1 MFKGRNSVATEME
14 NYLRYSVTYQKLGL
28 DSIYST
34 YSCINKVPILGLP
47 WWSSG

>member
-14 NYLRYSVTYQKLGL
+14 NSLRCSVTYQKLGQN
-28 DSIYST
+28 SIYDT
-34 YSCINKVPILGLP
+34 YSYVNKVPILGLP

>member
-1 MFKGRNSVATEME
+1 MFKGRNSIDTEME
-14 NYLRYSVTYQKLGL
+14 NSLRYSITYQKLGQ

-34 YSCINKVPILGLP
+34 YSHVNKVPILGLP